1 MPKLFKDYKFLDS
14 IERVKITLGY
24 GKIYV
29 WSNSQQE
36 KTSCKTKSNPWL
48 MNHKIEKKTIE
59 KLLDIVDKKK
69 TITTN
74 FEKNT
79 QMKLDELQKM
89 TNNFEKNT
97 QMKLYELQKMMENS
111 KEARQ

>member
-24 GKIYV
+24 DKIYV
-29 WSNSQQE
+29 LFNSQQE
-36 KTSCKTKSNPWL
+36 KSSCKTKSNPWL
-48 MNHKIEKKTIE
+48 MNHKIEKKTVE
-59 KLLDIVDKKK
+59 KLLYIVDKKK
-69 TITTN
+69 TITNN

-89 TNNFEKNT
+89 
-97 QMKLYELQKMMENS
+97 MENS